1 MKKIKIGKKEYDICE
16 TAEDLPIKRYTA
28 LKHYLMYKQLGV
40 DVPDLNNTLERFVR
54 NFDNERKAQ
63 MIITL
68 NDYITGVKMVEDNK
82 DPDQLAFAV
91 ITFDKD
97 EDKLNFDET
106 KGFAKLEEMASEGL
120 TQKVVEHEVTAF
132 IQASSA
138 HFVTYLRENL
148 MRQMEEQLG

>member
-1 MKKIKIGKKEYDICE
+1 MKKIKIGKKEWEICE

-40 DVPDLNNTLERFVR
+40 DVPDLNVTLERFVR

-68 NDYITGVKMVEDNK
+68 NDYVTGAKMVEDGK

-97 EDKLNFDET
+97 EDKLNFDES
-106 KGFAKLEEMASEGL
+106 KGFVKLEEMANEGL
-120 TQKVVEHEVTAF
+120 TQKVVEEEVKAF

-138 HFVTYLRENL
+138 HFVTYLRESL
-148 MRQMEEQLG
+148 MGQMEEQLV